1 MGGGG
6 MGTNRPQVERRRR
19 RLVVLASALVLLA
32 LTALTFWFLEG
43 RYEVGT
49 NDAYVTGMLE
59 PVDAQTAGTAIQV
72 LVRRT
77 EKVHAG
83 EVLGRLQGDRA
94 HLAVRAAAADLD
106 RAVREVRAR
115 FAKVAALQGQIA
127 AQISTRNEQRRDLR
141 RYQESLKSGAI
152 SLIRVED
159 TKARIR
165 TLDAGIRATR
175 AQLRASQAL
184 VRSTTV
190 ITNPLVRA
198 AMARLESA
206 DIAWQRRIIRA
217 PVSGFVAA
225 RNLYPGTQVHA
236 GERLFTIV
244 PLTDLWV
251 VANVKETRM
260 ARVRPGQP
268 VQLISDY
275 YGSHVRYRGVV
286 LGLLP
291 GAGSAFSLLPPDNAT
306 GNYIHIVERVP
317 VRIGLRRAPLRAHP
331 LRPGLSMTVHIDV
344 RHVTG
349 SLWAPLTQ
357 TLAADDGT
365 AIYAGQMRSAQRLVA
380 RVLRETGACGDSG
393 RGARG
398 SPCAFAAARSS

>member
-1 MGGGG
+1 MS
-6 MGTNRPQVERRRR
+6 TDQPRAERRRR
-19 RLVVLASALVLLA
+19 RLAAAGATLVILAVGVL
-32 LTALTFWFLEG
+32 TYWFFEG

-59 PVDAQTAGTAIQV
+59 PVEAQTAGTAVQV

-77 EKVHAG
+77 ERVYAG

-94 HLAVRAAAADLD
+94 HLAVRFAAADLD
-106 RAVREVRAR
+106 RTVRKVRGR
-115 FAKVAALQGQIA
+115 FAKVAALEGQIA
-127 AQISTRNEQRRDLR
+127 AQVSARNEQRENLR
-141 RYQESLKSGAI
+141 RYQESLKSGAV

-159 TKARIR
+159 TRARIR
-165 TLDAGIRATR
+165 TLAAGIRATR
-175 AQLRASQAL
+175 ARLRASEAL

-198 AMARLESA
+198 AIARLEAA

-225 RNLYPGTQVHA
+225 RSLYPGSQVHV

-268 VQLISDY
+268 VHMISDY
-275 YGSHVRYRGVV
+275 YGGRVRYRGVV

-291 GAGSAFSLLPPDNAT
+291 GAGSAFSILPPDNAT

-317 VRIGLRRAPLRAHP
+317 VRIGLEGAPLQGYP

-344 RHVTG
+344 RRVTG
-349 SLWAPLTQ
+349 SLWAPLTK
-357 TLAADDGT
+357 TPRADDGT
-365 AIYAGQMRSAQRLVA
+365 AIYARQLQKAQRLVA
-380 RVLRETGACGDSG
+380 GVLREAGACGHSD
-393 RGARG
+393 RRPARG
-398 SPCAFAAARSS
+398 LCLAPVSRASRT